1 LIGSVSP
8 ITTADRNG
16 PRVARLLRVRPT
28 GEDHSATDFE
38 LLFDL
43 VYVFA
48 LTQVT
53 GYVGHEHTVH
63 GAVQGV
69 LMLALLWWT
78 WCAYSWL
85 GNQARADE
93 GLVRA
98 GMAVAMAAI
107 FVVALTIPE
116 AWRDADGGL
125 DGPVVFVFGYLVVR
139 SVHLVVYAV
148 AARGDDELRHQIAI
162 SWFWLT
168 LGGALL
174 LAGALVGGWQQT
186 VLFAGALAVDWGGTY
201 VTSRN
206 GSWRVH
212 SATHWTERYG
222 LFVILAIGESIV
234 AIGVGAAHH
243 AISAPLLLA
252 AGLGVASAI
261 CLWWLYFD
269 VVSVAAEQRF
279 HETTGAERVRMAVEA
294 YTYGHFPIVAGII
307 IAAIGVEG
315 VLAHADD
322 SKGLGAYYAVPLYG
336 GLALYLAGQLFFK
349 RRVLG
354 STSRERPFALAALL
368 LALPAAIVLPPLA
381 ALAGVVVI
389 LGALIAV
396 ESTRYADQRRGVRAA

>member
-1 LIGSVSP
+1 MADGTSP
-8 ITTADRNG
+8 RA
-16 PRVARLLRVRPT
+16 ARWLRVRPT
-28 GEDHSATDFE
+28 REDHSATDFE

-53 GYVGHEHTVH
+53 GYVGHAHTAE

-78 WCAYSWL
+78 WCAYTWL

-93 GLVRA
+93 GLLRT
-98 GMAVAMAAI
+98 GMGVAMAAV

-116 AWRDADGGL
+116 AWHDAEGGL
-125 DGPVVFVFGYLVVR
+125 DGPVVFVLGYLVVR
-139 SVHLVVYAV
+139 SVHLAVYGV
-148 AARGDDELRHQIAI
+148 AARDDAGLRHQVAI
-162 SWFWLT
+162 SWFWLA

-174 LAGALVGGWQQT
+174 LVGALLGGWAET
-186 VLFAGALAVDWGGTY
+186 ALFAAALALDWGGTY
-201 VTSRN
+201 VTSRD

-212 SATHWTERYG
+212 SARHWTERYG

-234 AIGVGAAHH
+234 AIGVGATDQ
-243 AISAPLLLA
+243 AISVTLLLA
-252 AGLGVASAI
+252 AILGIAASI

-269 VVSVAAEQRF
+269 VVSVAAEHRF
-279 HETTGAERVRMAVEA
+279 HEATGAERMRLAIEA

-307 IAAIGVEG
+307 VAAIGVEG
-315 VLAHADD
+315 VLAHAGD
-322 SKGLGAYYAVPLYG
+322 SAGLGAFYAVPLYG
-336 GLALYLAGQLFFK
+336 GTALYLAGHLFFK

-368 LALPAAIVLPPLA
+368 LALPLAIVLPPLA
-381 ALAGVVVI
+381 ALAGVVLI
-389 LGALIAV
+389 LAALIAV
-396 ESTRYADQRRGVRAA
+396 ESVRYADDRRGLRAA

>member
-1 LIGSVSP
+1 M
-8 ITTADRNG
+8 
-16 PRVARLLRVRPT
+16 LRVRPT
-28 GEDHSATDFE
+28 GEDESTTNFE

-53 GYVGHEHTVH
+53 GYVAHEHSAE
-63 GAVQGV
+63 GAVQGL

-78 WCAYSWL
+78 WCAYTWL

-93 GLVRA
+93 GLLRA
-98 GMAVAMAAI
+98 GMAFAMAAM

-116 AWRDADGGL
+116 AWRDAPGGL
-125 DGPVVFVFGYLVVR
+125 DGPVVLVCGYLVVR
-139 SVHLVVYAV
+139 CVHLAVYGV
-148 AARGDDELRHQIAI
+148 AARGDDGLRHQLAI
-162 SWFWLT
+162 SSVWLA

-174 LAGALVGGWQQT
+174 VTGALAGGWAQTALFT
-186 VLFAGALAVDWGGTY
+186 AALAVDWGGTY
-201 VTSRN
+201 LSSRD

-212 SATHWTERYG
+212 SAVHWTERYG

-234 AIGVGAAHH
+234 AIGVGAASK

-252 AGLGVASAI
+252 AGLGVAAAI

-269 VVSVAAEQRF
+269 VVSPAAERRM
-279 HETTGAERVRMAVEA
+279 HEATGAERARIAVEA

-307 IAAIGVEG
+307 VAAIGVEG
-315 VLAHADD
+315 VLAHAGEAH
-322 SKGLGAYYAVPLYG
+322 GLGLFYALPLYG
-336 GLALYLAGQLFFK
+336 GPALYLAGHVLFK
-349 RRVLG
+349 RLVLG
-354 STSRERPFALAALL
+354 GASPERPIALAALL
-368 LALPAAIVLPPLA
+368 VAMPVAITAPPLV

-396 ESTRYADQRRGVRAA
+396 EAVRYADHRRGVRGS

>member
-1 LIGSVSP
+1 M
-8 ITTADRNG
+8 ADRTG
-16 PRVARLLRVRPT
+16 SHMARWLRVRPT
-28 GEDHSATDFE
+28 REDHSATDFE

-53 GYVGHEHTVH
+53 GYVGHAHTVA

-78 WCAYSWL
+78 WCAYTWL

-93 GLVRA
+93 GLLRT
-98 GMAVAMAAI
+98 GMAVAMTAM

-116 AWRDADGGL
+116 AWHDAAGGL
-125 DGPVVFVFGYLVVR
+125 DGPVVFVLGYLVVR
-139 SVHLVVYAV
+139 AVHLTVYAV
-148 AARGDDELRHQIAI
+148 AAGDDADLRHQVAI
-162 SWFWLT
+162 SWFWLA
-168 LGGALL
+168 LGGTLL
-174 LAGALVGGWQQT
+174 VVGALVGGWAET
-186 VLFAGALAVDWGGTY
+186 ALFAAALAIDMGGTY
-201 VTSRN
+201 VTSRD

-234 AIGVGAAHH
+234 AIGVGAADQ
-243 AISAPLLLA
+243 AISVPLLLA
-252 AGLGVASAI
+252 AVLGVAASI

-269 VVSVAAEQRF
+269 VVSVAAEHRF
-279 HETTGAERVRMAVEA
+279 HEATGAERVRMAIEA

-307 IAAIGVEG
+307 VAAIGVEG
-315 VLAHADD
+315 VLAHAGD
-322 SKGLGAYYAVPLYG
+322 SAGLGAFYAVPLYG
-336 GLALYLAGQLFFK
+336 GTALYLAGHLFFK

-354 STSRERPFALAALL
+354 STSWERPVALAALL
-368 LALPAAIVLPPLA
+368 LALPLAIVLPPLA
-381 ALAGVVVI
+381 ALAGIVLI

-396 ESTRYADQRRGVRAA
+396 ESRRYAELRSSVRAA

>member
-1 LIGSVSP
+1 M
-8 ITTADRNG
+8 ADRNG
-16 PRVARLLRVRPT
+16 PRVARWLRVRPT
-28 GEDHSATDFE
+28 REDHSVTDFE

-53 GYVGHEHTVH
+53 GYVGHAHTAE
-63 GAVQGV
+63 GASQGL

-78 WCAYSWL
+78 WCAYTWL

-93 GLVRA
+93 GLLRT
-98 GMAVAMAAI
+98 GMAVAMAAV

-116 AWRDADGGL
+116 AWHDAEGGL
-125 DGPVVFVFGYLVVR
+125 DGPVMFVLGYLVVR
-139 SVHLVVYAV
+139 SVHLAVYGV
-148 AARGDDELRHQIAI
+148 AARDDSELRHQVTI
-162 SWFWLT
+162 SWFWLS

-174 LAGALVGGWQQT
+174 LAGALLGGWAET
-186 VLFAGALAVDWGGTY
+186 GLFAAALAVDWGGTY
-201 VTSRN
+201 VTSRD

-234 AIGVGAAHH
+234 AIGVGAADQ
-243 AISAPLLLA
+243 AISIALLLA
-252 AGLGVASAI
+252 AVLGVAASI

-269 VVSVAAEQRF
+269 VVSVAAERRF
-279 HETTGAERVRMAVEA
+279 HEARGAERMRLAIEA

-307 IAAIGVEG
+307 VAAIGVEG
-315 VLAHADD
+315 VLAHAGE
-322 SKGLGAYYAVPLYG
+322 STGLGAFYAVPLYG
-336 GLALYLAGQLFFK
+336 GTALYLAGHLFFK

-354 STSRERPFALAALL
+354 RTSRERPLALGALL
-368 LALPAAIVLPPLA
+368 LVLPLAIVLPPLA
-381 ALAGVVVI
+381 ALAGIVAI

-396 ESTRYADQRRGVRAA
+396 ESRRYADERRGVRAA

>member
-1 LIGSVSP
+1 M
-8 ITTADRNG
+8 ADRNG
-16 PRVARLLRVRPT
+16 PRLARLLRVRPT

-53 GYVGHEHTVH
+53 GYVAHEHTVH
-63 GAVQGV
+63 GAVQGL

-78 WCAYSWL
+78 WCAYTWL

-93 GLVRA
+93 GLLRT
-98 GMAVAMAAI
+98 GMEVAMVAM

-116 AWRDADGGL
+116 AWHDAEGGL
-125 DGPVVFVFGYLVVR
+125 DGPVVFVVGYLVVR
-139 SVHLVVYAV
+139 SVHLAMYPV
-148 AARGDDELRHQIAI
+148 AARDDAELRHQVAI
-162 SWFWLT
+162 SWFWLA

-174 LAGALVGGWQQT
+174 LAGALVGGRLQT
-186 VLFAGALAVDWGGTY
+186 ALFAGALAVDWGGTY
-201 VTSRN
+201 VTSRE

-212 SATHWTERYG
+212 SATHWTERHA

-234 AIGVGAAHH
+234 AIGVGAGDH
-243 AISAPLLLA
+243 AISVPLLVA
-252 AGLGVASAI
+252 AGLGVAASI

-269 VVSVAAEQRF
+269 AVSVAAEHRF
-279 HETTGAERVRMAVEA
+279 HEVTGAERVRMAVEA

-315 VLAHADD
+315 VLAHAGD
-322 SKGLGAYYAVPLYG
+322 SKGLGAFYAVPLYG
-336 GLALYLAGQLFFK
+336 GLALYLAGHLFFK

-354 STSRERPFALAALL
+354 SPSRERTLALAALL
-368 LALPAAIVLPPLA
+368 LTLPAATALPPLA
-381 ALAGVVVI
+381 ALAGVVLI
-389 LGALIAV
+389 LGALITV
-396 ESTRYADQRRGVRAA
+396 ESVRYADQRRGVRTT

>member
-1 LIGSVSP
+1 M
-8 ITTADRNG
+8 ADRNG
-16 PRVARLLRVRPT
+16 PRVARWLRVRPT
-28 GEDHSATDFE
+28 REDHSVTDFE

-53 GYVGHEHTVH
+53 GYVGHAHNAE
-63 GAVQGV
+63 GALQGV

-78 WCAYSWL
+78 WCAYTWL

-93 GLVRA
+93 GLLRT
-98 GMAVAMAAI
+98 GMAVAMAAV

-116 AWRDADGGL
+116 AWHDAEGGL
-125 DGPVVFVFGYLVVR
+125 DGPVVFVLGYLVVR
-139 SVHLVVYAV
+139 SVHLAVYGV
-148 AARGDDELRHQIAI
+148 AARDDAELRHQVTI
-162 SWFWLT
+162 SWFWLS

-174 LAGALVGGWQQT
+174 LAGALLGGWAET
-186 VLFAGALAVDWGGTY
+186 ALFAAALAVDWGGTY
-201 VTSRN
+201 VTSRD

-234 AIGVGAAHH
+234 AIGVGAADQ
-243 AISAPLLLA
+243 AISIALLLA
-252 AGLGVASAI
+252 AVLGVAASI

-269 VVSVAAEQRF
+269 VVSVAAERRF
-279 HETTGAERVRMAVEA
+279 HEARGAERMRLAIEA

-307 IAAIGVEG
+307 VAAIGVEG
-315 VLAHADD
+315 VLAHAAD
-322 SKGLGAYYAVPLYG
+322 STGLGAFYAVPLYG
-336 GLALYLAGQLFFK
+336 GTALYLAGHLFFK

-354 STSRERPFALAALL
+354 STSRERPLALAALL
-368 LALPAAIVLPPLA
+368 LVLPLAIVLPPLA
-381 ALAGVVVI
+381 ALAAIVAI

-396 ESTRYADQRRGVRAA
+396 ESRRYADERRGVRAA

>member
-1 LIGSVSP
+1 MAER
-8 ITTADRNG
+8 TT
-16 PRVARLLRVRPT
+16 PRTARLLRVHPT
-28 GEDHSATDFE
+28 TDAHAATNFE

-53 GYVGHEHTVH
+53 GYAAHEHTFQGV
-63 GAVQGV
+63 VQGL

-78 WCAYSWL
+78 WCAYTWL

-93 GLVRA
+93 GVLRA
-98 GMAVAMAAI
+98 GMSLAMVAM

-116 AWRDADGGL
+116 AWHDSAGGL
-125 DGPVVFVFGYLVVR
+125 NGPVVLVCGYLVVR
-139 SVHLVVYAV
+139 CVHLAVYSV
-148 AARGDDELRHQIAI
+148 AAQDDDELRHQLAI
-162 SWFWLT
+162 SWLWLA

-174 LAGALVGGWQQT
+174 LAGALVGHWQQT
-186 VLFAGALAVDWGGTY
+186 AFFAAALALDWVGTY
-201 VTSRN
+201 FTSRD

-212 SATHWTERYG
+212 SATHWTERHG
-222 LFVILAIGESIV
+222 LFVIIAIGESVV
-234 AIGVGAAHH
+234 AIGVGAAEH
-243 AISAPLLLA
+243 AVSASLLLA
-252 AGLGVASAI
+252 AALGVASAI

-279 HETTGAERVRMAVEA
+279 HETTGAARVRMAVEA

-315 VLAHADD
+315 VLAHAGE
-322 SKGLGAYYAVPLYG
+322 SEGLGAFYAVPLYG
-336 GLALYLAGQLFFK
+336 GLALYLAGNLFFK

-354 STSRERPFALAALL
+354 SMSGERLVALAVLL
-368 LALPAAIVLPPLA
+368 VTLPAAIASPPLV

-396 ESTRYADQRRGVRAA
+396 ESVRYAEQRRGVRAA